1 MKKKLLNKKEEE
13 EKLIKRGNQAQALL
27 ASREW
32 KEVVIPFLEFN
43 HKRLMT
49 KILTEPI
56 EKVDGYRKQ
65 LEGLESLPKTL
76 LSYIEQ
82 RNRIIERRK
91 KQKEKESGNK

>member
-1 MKKKLLNKKEEE
+1 MKRKVLDKREEE

-27 ASREW
+27 SSREW
-32 KEVVIPFLEFN
+32 KEIVIPFLEFN

-65 LEGLESLPKTL
+65 LEGLESLPK
-76 LSYIEQ
+76 
-82 RNRIIERRK
+82 
-91 KQKEKESGNK
+91 SGWI